1 MKTIYVAATGQHV
14 GKTTSTLGLVA
25 NLNIKGFNAGY
36 CKPVGQEFLNVDGL
50 IADKDAFL
58 FSRFIGFDIHPE
70 WHSPVVLARGATK
83 KYIENPDQFN
93 FEDQILQA
101 DKYLKQQYDFVV
113 YEGTGHPGV
122 GSVADLSN
130 AQVAK
135 LLNAGVIMIVEA
147 GIGKTIDQLSL
158 SLALFREEK
167 VPILG
172 VIVNKAKAEK
182 MDTVRYFLEK
192 KLTQMGI
199 PLLGVLPYDKTL
211 SFPIMATINQAIKGK
226 VIMNPEMLN
235 NQVEDII
242 AGSLVHIEEFNS
254 FSNKLLV
261 VSYRRLGEAIEKIK
275 RISKIKNLEVSPL
288 SGIIVT
294 GDGHHAHVYSESEL
308 DIPYFRDNRIP
319 IITTALDTYGSVVKI
334 SRIEVKINSRTPWK
348 VQRAIGL
355 IKEHVNIDLLIE
367 RINAQP
373 FSQ

>member
-25 NLNIKGFNAGY
+25 NLNAKGFNAGY
-36 CKPVGQEFLNVDGL
+36 CKPVGQEFLNIDGL

-83 KYIENPDQFN
+83 KYIEDPDHFQ
-93 FEDQILQA
+93 FEDQILRA
-101 DKYLKQQYDFVV
+101 DQDLKKQYDFVV

-122 GSVADLSN
+122 GSVVDLSN
-130 AQVAK
+130 ARVAK
-135 LLNAGVIMIVEA
+135 LLNAGVIMIVE
-147 GIGKTIDQLSL
+147 GGVGKTIDRLSM
-158 SLALFREEK
+158 SLALFREEG

-172 VIVNKAKAEK
+172 VIINKVKVEK
-182 MDTVRYFLEK
+182 MEDIRYFLEK
-192 KLTQMGI
+192 KLGQMEI
-199 PLLGVLPYDKTL
+199 PLLGLLPYDQTL

-226 VIMNPEMLN
+226 VIMNPDMLN
-235 NQVEDII
+235 NRVEDIL

-275 RISKIKNLEVSPL
+275 RISEIKNLKESPL

-294 GDGHHAHVYSESEL
+294 GDGHHAHVYNESEL
-308 DIPYFRDNRIP
+308 DIPYFRENKIP

-348 VQRAIGL
+348 VQRAIEL
-355 IKEHVNIDLLIE
+355 IKEHVNFDLLMEKID
-367 RINAQP
+367 AQP
-373 FSQ
+373 FA